1 LTDDGLPKKEHI
13 MKRSIM
19 TIVAIFWATS
29 GLANEIYIDQV
40 GDDLSLT
47 ITQTGSGNEVGDTTT
62 DFTLAGD
69 NMTFTI
75 TQTGDNNTIDAII
88 KGASY
93 TGTWAFTG
101 DNNSVDLLCSSSSA
115 GDCDT
120 VTVNITVGANTVGG
134 ADGNVFQVYLG
145 ETTSADVDN
154 MVAAFTVDGDGNVI
168 DVASGSADSDITV
181 TIDNTSTASTK
192 TYTDAVTSLSTT
204 AGGNYVDIDQSEGG
218 VSGHSITLDITGGGG
233 KFDIDQAGLNDSTI
247 DATFNGDDANV
258 SISQND

>member
-1 LTDDGLPKKEHI
+1 

-40 GDDLSLT
+40 GDDLSLS
-47 ITQTGSGNEVGDTTT
+47 ITQTGSGNEVGDSTT

-88 KGASY
+88 KGATY

-101 DNNSVDLLCSSSSA
+101 DNNSVDLLCSSTA
-115 GDCDT
+115 TGDCDT
-120 VTVNITVGANTVGG
+120 VTVNITVGANTTGG

-145 ETTSADVDN
+145 ETTGADVDN

-168 DVASGSADSDITV
+168 DVASGSADSDITI
-181 TIDNTSTASTK
+181 TIDNTSTASTA
-192 TYTDAVTSLSTT
+192 TRTDAVTSLSTT
-204 AGGNYVDIDQSEGG
+204 AGGNYVDIDQTEGG

-233 KFDIDQAGLNDSTI
+233 YFDIDQAGLNDSTI
-247 DATFNGDDANV
+247 DATFDGDDANV